1 MMLKLG
7 LGREKGWRHLTG
19 CELIHQL
26 IEGVRFIDG
35 VAEKAA

>member
-1 MMLKLG
+1 MMFKLG
-7 LGREKGWRHLTG
+7 IECEKSWRQLDGREQ
-19 CELIHQL
+19 IHKL

>member
-1 MMLKLG
+1 MPQSWRWLN
-7 LGREKGWRHLTG
+7 GREQ
-19 CELIHQL
+19 IHKL